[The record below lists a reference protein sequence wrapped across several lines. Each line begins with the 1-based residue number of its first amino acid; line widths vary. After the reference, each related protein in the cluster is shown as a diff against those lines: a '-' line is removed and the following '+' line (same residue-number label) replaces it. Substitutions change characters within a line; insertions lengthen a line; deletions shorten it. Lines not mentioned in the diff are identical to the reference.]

1 MNYNNLFETIK
12 KEVKKIYYSK
22 KLFKCTG
29 DIKKTWKVMEDIIGK
44 SKIKLTNLPSRV
56 TINKVD
62 VYNKPE
68 TAYAFDDFLQIFVR
82 NWPVKYQNH
91 LKHLKHI

>member
-1 MNYNNLFETIK
+1 MK
-12 KEVKKIYYSK
+12 
-22 KLFKCTG
+22 
-29 DIKKTWKVMEDIIGK
+29 DIIGK
-44 SKIKLTNLPSRV
+44 SKIKLTNLPRKL

-68 TAYAFDDFLQIFVR
+68 IADAMLSMIFLQILVR

-91 LKHLKHI
+91 LKRLKHI